1 MPIYEYMC
9 KKCNKISEKW
19 CYSNRIDELI
29 VCEHCGETAH
39 RIVSQTSFILKGGG
53 WYADGYNKKEKK

>member
-1 MPIYEYMC
+1 MAIYEYMC
-9 KKCNKISEKW
+9 KKCNKISERWFRRYQDK
-19 CYSNRIDELI
+19 ELI

-53 WYADGYNKKEKK
+53 WYNEGYNKDKK